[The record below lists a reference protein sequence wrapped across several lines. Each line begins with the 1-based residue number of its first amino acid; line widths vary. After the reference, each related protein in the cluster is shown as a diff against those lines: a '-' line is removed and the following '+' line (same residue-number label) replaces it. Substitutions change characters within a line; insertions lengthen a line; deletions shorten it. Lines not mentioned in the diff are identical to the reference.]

1 MARVVVWAVKP
12 DALQAVV
19 IEAAAQMEGA
29 LHVSIAAGIAT
40 ADLCCWLHSERVI
53 RAMPNTAAM
62 VSSAV
67 TGLCTS
73 PSVTASD
80 RELAERVFAAIGVVF
95 WVTDDERMNA
105 VTAISGSGP
114 AYAFHF
120 IEGLQQAA
128 EALGFRR
135 CSGPRA
141 GAAGGRGRGATG
153 PGINRTAV
161 GPA

>member
-1 MARVVVWAVKP
+1 
-12 DALQAVV
+12 
-19 IEAAAQMEGA
+19 MEGA